1 MASEALGL
9 LPGEMHALSRAV
21 DVPRG
26 GACATLAETR
36 HAGCAMQT
44 LDYFFTLMSP
54 FSYLGHDA
62 FMALAKKYDAEVR
75 FRPIRIME
83 LFAANGGLPLAKRAP
98 ARQQYRLI
106 ELQRWRDARAL
117 SLNLVPKHFPTS
129 PERADRAVVAITRM
143 GADPSDYMAATYRS
157 LWAEDKDISQEATI
171 VDNLRRTGHDAERV
185 LADADSD
192 AVGQVLLDNT
202 AEAIGLNLP
211 GVPGYVRAGE
221 PFWGQDRL
229 DLLEQALAS
238 DRAAFAAR

>member
-9 LPGEMHALSRAV
+9 LPGEMHALTRAV

-54 FSYLGHDA
+54 FSYLGHGA
-62 FMALAKKYDAEVR
+62 FLALAKKYDAEVR

-171 VDNLRRTGHDAERV
+171 VDNLRRTGHDAEQV

>member
-9 LPGEMHALSRAV
+9 LPGEMHALTRAV

-62 FMALAKKYDAEVR
+62 FLALAKKYDAEVR

-171 VDNLRRTGHDAERV
+171 VDNLRRTGHDAEQV
-185 LADADSD
+185 LADADSE

-211 GVPGYVRAGE
+211 GVPGYVRSGE

-229 DLLEQALAS
+229 DLLELALAG
-238 DRAAFAAR
+238 DRAPFAAR